1 MLGWFLA
8 MNHMEFR
15 FPGRAISE
23 IIETE
28 KLVEDIIV
36 EFQLYY
42 YLLQYVSL
50 TSYCDS
56 LEL

>member
-1 MLGWFLA
+1 MS
-8 MNHMEFR
+8 HMEFR
-15 FPGRAISE
+15 FPGRALSE

-28 KLVEDIIV
+28 TLVEDIIV
-36 EFQLYY
+36 EFRLYY

>member
-8 MNHMEFR
+8 MSHMEFR
-15 FPGRAISE
+15 FPGRALSE

-36 EFQLYY
+36 EFRLYY

>member
-8 MNHMEFR
+8 MSHMEFR
-15 FPGRAISE
+15 FPGGALSE

-36 EFQLYY
+36 EFRLYY